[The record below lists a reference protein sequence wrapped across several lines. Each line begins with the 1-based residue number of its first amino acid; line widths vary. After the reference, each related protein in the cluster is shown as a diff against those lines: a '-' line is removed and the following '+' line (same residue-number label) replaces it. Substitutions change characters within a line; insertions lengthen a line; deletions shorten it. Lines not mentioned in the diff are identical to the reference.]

1 MADLRVSLQVQR
13 KRFTVTLDT
22 TVLEGAVY
30 CLFGP
35 SAAGKS
41 SLLSAL
47 AGFERSAAGIIRLG
61 ERVYLDSTSTTPV
74 FAPPWT
80 RPFGYVEQDAQLF
93 PHLTVRGN
101 ITYGA
106 SAGKHIHGTKRP
118 AGPGPY
124 ELAEA
129 FGLTPYLDARPYTLS
144 GGLKQRVAL
153 ARALALRPTVLLL
166 DEALSALDWNARRRL
181 HDTLIELQRQLRFT
195 MVLVT
200 HQLNEAQYLS
210 GRIGVLDQG
219 RVLQEDSPDRLMDQ
233 PRSVRVASLLGYTAF
248 IKTGNDLIAAIH
260 PDRALLGRF
269 PDRGV
274 VFEATATGHVWNE
287 GRRRLRAVLPSQEVI
302 EISLSPVDAYRAG
315 EPIWI
320 TAVDPPVFPA
330 PEHRL

>member
-13 KRFTVTLDT
+13 KRFTVALDT
-22 TVLEGAVY
+22 TIGDGTVY

-41 SLLSAL
+41 SILSAL
-47 AGFERSAAGIIRLG
+47 AGFERSASGIIRLG
-61 ERVYLDSTSTTPV
+61 ERVYLDSTSRIPV

-106 SAGKHIHGTKRP
+106 TANRHVRDAVHP

-129 FGLTPYLDARPYTLS
+129 FGLTQYLDARPHTLS

-153 ARALALRPTVLLL
+153 ARALALRPSVLLL
-166 DEALSALDWNARRRL
+166 DEALSALDWSARRRL
-181 HDTLIELQRQLRFT
+181 HDTLIELQSHLRFT

-210 GRIGVLDQG
+210 DRMGILDLG
-219 RVLQEDSPDRLMDQ
+219 RVLQEDSPERLMDR
-233 PRSVRVASLLGYTAF
+233 PRSVRAASLLGYTAF
-248 IKTGNDLIAAIH
+248 IKTGKDAVAAIH

-269 PDRGV
+269 PDRGA
-274 VFEATATGHVWNE
+274 VFAAVATGHVWNE

-302 EISLSPVDAYRAG
+302 EISLTPVDAYRAG
-315 EPIWI
+315 ESVWI
-320 TAVDPPVFPA
+320 TAVDPPIFPA
-330 PEHRL
+330 PEDHL